1 MRRRDF
7 LNLLAALG
15 MSSLVPWAGAGR
27 AAPREHDALDVLV
40 VGAGVFG
47 IWTAWHLH
55 RAGKRV
61 AVIDAV
67 GPAHSGA
74 SSGGESRVTRC
85 GYGAAELYTEW
96 ACRSMTEWRA
106 LSERA
111 ALPLFHE
118 TGVLWIHRD
127 GEPFFEDNAR
137 VLARHGVPFARL
149 SAPEL
154 RSRYPV
160 LRVAN
165 DEAGFFEPRGGG
177 LMARRAVQQLSL
189 ELEAEGVALLHGE
202 VAPIRAADG
211 IDGALPSVTTTDG
224 EVIEAETFVVACGPW
239 LDRVCPEA
247 MAERLF
253 VTRQEV
259 LFFAVDRTRTG
270 ALPVWAN
277 LPFYGLPSLEGRGF
291 KVANDTHGPEVDVT
305 RIDRRPSREA
315 ETEAR
320 KFLARR
326 FPSLAGSPLSES
338 RVCQYENSSNGD
350 FVLDRH
356 PGLENLWLAGCG
368 SGHGFKHGPAVG
380 AHLAGLVLGTEETI
394 GRFSLESKQTRQE
407 REIQ

>member
-1 MRRRDF
+1 
-7 LNLLAALG
+7 
-15 MSSLVPWAGAGR
+15 MSSLVPWAKAGR

-40 VGAGVFG
+40 VGAGAFG

-61 AVIDAV
+61 AVIEAV

-96 ACRSMTEWRA
+96 ACRSMSEWRA

-127 GEPFFEDNAR
+127 GEPFFEANAR
-137 VLARHGVPFARL
+137 VLARYGVPFARL
-149 SAPEL
+149 SAPQL
-154 RSRYPV
+154 RARYPI

-165 DEAGFFEPRGGG
+165 DEAGFLEPRGGG
-177 LMARRAVQQLSL
+177 LMARRAVQQLTA
-189 ELEAEGVALLHGE
+189 ELEAEGVTLLHGE

-211 IDGALPSVTTTDG
+211 IGGALPSVTTTDG
-224 EVIEAETFVVACGPW
+224 AVIEAETFVVACGPW

-247 MAERLF
+247 MAGRLF

-259 LFFAVDRTRTG
+259 LYFAADRARTG

-305 RIDRRPSREA
+305 LVDRRPSREA

-320 KFLARR
+320 EFLAGR
-326 FPSLAGSPLSES
+326 FPALAESPLSEA

-356 PGLENLWLAGCG
+356 PGLANLWLAGCG